1 MTWQEFQKK
10 YADNNRNR
18 RGAPLVRP
26 DESLLAGMSLH
37 EIEVEFRKQMRTNHA
52 NLKRMFIAMDK
63 HLDGFISLE
72 DLKSVLFQFT
82 LPMSEQLFTALMDR
96 WLTVTM
102 FYLVNLTFKW
112 NKENLQSHIAKRLS
126 LQRKLV
132 QYLLALCKT
141 QFITKWTETYDLC
154 AKLFLLILNIGN
166 CCCEVYSL
174 WYYSFIIIMILLL
187 QISDQGIG

>member
-10 YADNNRNR
+10 YADHNRNR

-82 LPMSEQLFTALMDR
+82 LPMSEQLFAALMDR
-96 WLTVTM
+96 WLTLTM
-102 FYLVNLTFKW
+102 FFLVNLTFQW
-112 NKENLQSHIAKRLS
+112 NKGNFHSHVAKRLA
-126 LQRKLV
+126 LHRKLV
-132 QYLLALCKT
+132 QYLPALCET
-141 QFITKWTETYDLC
+141 QFITK
-154 AKLFLLILNIGN
+154 
-166 CCCEVYSL
+166 
-174 WYYSFIIIMILLL
+174 
-187 QISDQGIG
+187 

>member
-132 QYLLALCKT
+132 QYLPALCEI
-141 QFITKWTETYDLC
+141 QFFTK
-154 AKLFLLILNIGN
+154 
-166 CCCEVYSL
+166 
-174 WYYSFIIIMILLL
+174 
-187 QISDQGIG
+187 

>member
-1 MTWQEFQKK
+1 MNYLLCAVMTWQEFQKK

-37 EIEVEFRKQMRTNHA
+37 EIEVEFRKQMRTNYA

-82 LPMSEQLFTALMDR
+82 LPMSEQLFLALMDR
-96 WLTVTM
+96 WVTLPM
-102 FYLVNLTFKW
+102 LFPFPSNIF
-112 NKENLQSHIAKRLS
+112 
-126 LQRKLV
+126 
-132 QYLLALCKT
+132 QYFVKP
-141 QFITKWTETYDLC
+141 
-154 AKLFLLILNIGN
+154 IGR
-166 CCCEVYSL
+166 
-174 WYYSFIIIMILLL
+174 YSFN
-187 QISDQGIG
+187 S

>member
-37 EIEVEFRKQMRTNHA
+37 EIEVEFRKQMRTNYA

-82 LPMSEQLFTALMDR
+82 LPMSEQLFLALMDR
-96 WLTVTM
+96 LVTLPM
-102 FYLVNLTFKW
+102 LFSFPSNIFQYFVRPAIIGVDRNCWT
-112 NKENLQSHIAKRLS
+112 S
-126 LQRKLV
+126 LFQHLKNFV
-132 QYLLALCKT
+132 
-141 QFITKWTETYDLC
+141 IIV
-154 AKLFLLILNIGN
+154 FL
-166 CCCEVYSL
+166 
-174 WYYSFIIIMILLL
+174 
-187 QISDQGIG
+187 

>member
-1 MTWQEFQKK
+1 MLTKCFVCAVMTWQEFQKK

-37 EIEVEFRKQMRTNHA
+37 QIEVEFRKQMRTNHA

-72 DLKSVLFQFT
+72 DLKSVLFEFT
-82 LPMSEQLFTALMDR
+82 LPMSEQLFAALMDR
-96 WLTVTM
+96 WLTFTM

-132 QYLLALCKT
+132 QYLPALCET
-141 QFITKWTETYDLC
+141 QFFTK
-154 AKLFLLILNIGN
+154 
-166 CCCEVYSL
+166 
-174 WYYSFIIIMILLL
+174 
-187 QISDQGIG
+187 

>member
-37 EIEVEFRKQMRTNHA
+37 ETEVEFRKQMRANHA

-82 LPMSEQLFTALMDR
+82 LPMSEQLFAALMDR

-112 NKENLQSHIAKRLS
+112 NKEISKTTSLRDYLCRENWSNIYQLSVKPNFSQSKH
-126 LQRKLV
+126 
-132 QYLLALCKT
+132 
-141 QFITKWTETYDLC
+141 
-154 AKLFLLILNIGN
+154 
-166 CCCEVYSL
+166 
-174 WYYSFIIIMILLL
+174 
-187 QISDQGIG
+187 